1 MSATPSVGVT
11 ELRGALPGA
20 HVVVGVCG
28 SVAAYKAATL
38 VSMLVQAGARVDV
51 ILSRGAREFITA
63 TTFRALTDG
72 TVASEPFN
80 ADAGRFPHLE
90 IAAAADLMIV
100 APASANTLATLAH
113 GAAHNLIG
121 LTALAL
127 AAPLLVA
134 PAMESAMWLHPATQ
148 RNVAQLRQDGAS
160 VVGPAEGRHASG
172 AAGPGRMLE
181 PVQLVGHIR
190 WGLGRGGD
198 LAGRRVV
205 VTAGGTSEP
214 IDEVRV
220 ISNRSSGKMGIAIA
234 HAARDRG
241 AAVTL
246 VTSTPSPPDSAG
258 IEYRYAG
265 TATEMGEAVAAVS
278 AGADM
283 LVMAAAVADF
293 QPLAVPGKI
302 HRSDGVAQVEL
313 SPTSD
318 IVQSIA
324 SGRSR
329 PAVVVAFAA
338 ETANLEQR
346 AREKLL
352 KKRVDLVAANLV
364 GADAPGGFGASENQL
379 TIVAADRAD
388 EQLPLQP
395 KEQAAHRLL
404 DRAAQLLPPARLG

>member
-1 MSATPSVGVT
+1 
-11 ELRGALPGA
+11 
-20 HVVVGVCG
+20 
-28 SVAAYKAATL
+28 
-38 VSMLVQAGARVDV
+38 
-51 ILSRGAREFITA
+51 
-63 TTFRALTDG
+63 
-72 TVASEPFN
+72 
-80 ADAGRFPHLE
+80 
-90 IAAAADLMIV
+90 
-100 APASANTLATLAH
+100 
-113 GAAHNLIG
+113 
-121 LTALAL
+121 
-127 AAPLLVA
+127 
-134 PAMESAMWLHPATQ
+134 
-148 RNVAQLRQDGAS
+148 
-160 VVGPAEGRHASG
+160 
-172 AAGPGRMLE
+172 
-181 PVQLVGHIR
+181 
-190 WGLGRGGD
+190 
-198 LAGRRVV
+198 
-205 VTAGGTSEP
+205 
-214 IDEVRV
+214 
-220 ISNRSSGKMGIAIA
+220 
-234 HAARDRG
+234 
-241 AAVTL
+241 
-246 VTSTPSPPDSAG
+246 
-258 IEYRYAG
+258 
-265 TATEMGEAVAAVS
+265 MGEAVAAVS